1 MPGQPIASPASM
13 HHLVALLRRDD
24 LDGAIEAGLMAAWPD
39 AATASLDDDARTRLL
54 DARARLQAAWDAR
67 ARYRRRDARLAQ
79 RAAAREAA
87 RAPAPVAAPTSAAEA

>member
-87 RAPAPVAAPTSAAEA
+87 RAPA